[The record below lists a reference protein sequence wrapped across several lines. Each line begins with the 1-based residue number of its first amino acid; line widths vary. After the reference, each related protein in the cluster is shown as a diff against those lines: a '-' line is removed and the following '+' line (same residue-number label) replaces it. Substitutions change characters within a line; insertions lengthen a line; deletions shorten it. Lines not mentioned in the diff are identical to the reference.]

1 MGDPAD
7 ILVIDDD
14 PRLCATV
21 GDVLQHRGHRV
32 RTAHRGREAL
42 AQLVRQPADLAIVD
56 FKLPDVS
63 GVDLLKRIK
72 ATSPE
77 TAVILISG
85 HASLSSA
92 LEAINREADSYLVKP
107 LDAEQLV
114 GSVDRALAKQCSA
127 RELRESEG
135 RYRLVSESM
144 TESISLL
151 SSSIDDTARRIADS
165 VLGLFKAQLVVLYR
179 LDSVSGGLTAVA
191 LSIPSLCS
199 SVALHDGAA
208 LHPAAGFAVSQGRPV
223 VYPDILDDARVPVT
237 PGLLRMAEQMSFR
250 SVLAVPLVVKDR
262 AVGVLG
268 IGGPAGRAFGAQ
280 DVQLARA
287 YADHAAIVLENER
300 LYRTLKASQERL
312 VEAERLQALGALT
325 SGVTNYVN
333 NVLQALLGR
342 VQLVLQKLDQP
353 ALVQDLEVSE
363 RTILEAGQVLRR
375 LRRFCE
381 VRPLTA
387 EPMDLNRLVMQAV
400 EVSRG
405 DREGGGPAGR
415 PRLEIVS
422 ELSDIPKVAGQP
434 MALLEVVSIL
444 LANAVEARG
453 GRITIRTWQAEG
465 AVHCAVEDSGIG
477 MSEDVRRRA
486 MDPFFTT
493 KGPER
498 NGLGL
503 SVAYGII
510 RRHQGEI
517 EIASVEGAGTRV
529 TLRLPS
535 VAPA

>member
-165 VLGLFKAQLVVLYR
+165 VLGPFKAQLVVLYR

-387 EPMDLNRLVMQAV
+387 EPMDLNRLVRQAV

-535 VAPA
+535 VTPA